1 MKTNSKHQGIQKEAI
16 YVPLGLALLLILV
29 HLMDLPG
36 CYGIVP
42 RYEIGIR
49 GILLAPLFHSGWEH
63 LFNNIVPLIVLT
75 FMVISFYK
83 KVAYLLLSLGWLL
96 TGTLVWLFADIGIL
110 PSDNRIGCHIG
121 ASGIVYMLAFFV
133 FASGVI
139 RKSLP
144 LIAVSLVVVFLY
156 GGMLWGIFPEEVIVY
171 TTEQQNIS
179 WESHFFGA
187 VVGVF
192 FAFAWR
198 KIGPQRKRFS
208 WQDNEHYDVEDEA
221 LWERYNEK
229 FPEEENEEPPKP
241 EKPKFKDLF

>member
-1 MKTNSKHQGIQKEAI
+1 MRNKTNNQGIQKEAI
-16 YVPLGLALLLILV
+16 YIPFGLALLLVIV
-29 HLMDLPG
+29 HLMELDG

-42 RYEIGIR
+42 RYQMGIR

-63 LFNNIVPLIVLT
+63 LFNNLVPLIVLS

-83 KVAYLLLSLGWLL
+83 KVAYLLLSFGWLL
-96 TGTLVWLFADIGIL
+96 TGILVWLFADSGIL
-110 PSDNRIGCHIG
+110 PSDNHIGCHIG
-121 ASGIVYMLAFFV
+121 ASGIVYMLASFV
-133 FASGVI
+133 FFSGVI

-187 VVGVF
+187 IVGVF
-192 FAFAWR
+192 FAFSWR
-198 KIGPQRKRFS
+198 KIGPQRKKFY
-208 WQDNEHYDVEDEA
+208 WQEKEHYNVEDEA
-221 LWERYNEK
+221 LWQRYLEK
-229 FPEEENEEPPKP
+229 FPEEENNEESEPK
-241 EKPKFKDLF
+241 KPKFKDLF